1 MLVSSS
7 EDGATFKNTVGS
19 LPDSGSEDDKG
30 ITTKARDNFSGNKD
44 EGSYV
49 NPLDDEELQRTIEN
63 SGDETKLSQ
72 YLINKASS
80 IILDEQIPEGAESED
95 YKQFVRT
102 EIRKNATEMAREYF
116 EERTPMVKSI
126 LKYIREKRKEFISK
140 YRGIIRDRKIKEL
153 SQKINELESLIRLSN
168 MSRINTTTPPSTP
181 PSEPLSMEGGR
192 KKKRKKRTKRKSR
205 KKYKKTKKYR

>member
-1 MLVSSS
+1 
-7 EDGATFKNTVGS
+7 
-19 LPDSGSEDDKG
+19 
-30 ITTKARDNFSGNKD
+30 
-44 EGSYV
+44 
-49 NPLDDEELQRTIEN
+49 
-63 SGDETKLSQ
+63 
-72 YLINKASS
+72 
-80 IILDEQIPEGAESED
+80 
-95 YKQFVRT
+95 
-102 EIRKNATEMAREYF
+102 MAREYF

-168 MSRINTTTPPSTP
+168 MSRINTTPPNTP
-181 PSEPLSMEGGR
+181 PSEPLSMEGGG

>member
-72 YLINKASS
+72 YIVDLASK
-80 IILDEQIPEGAESED
+80 IFDEKIPEGVNQED
-95 YKQFVRT
+95 YKKFVKT
-102 EIRKNATEMAREYF
+102 EIIKNAREMAREYF
-116 EERTPMVKSI
+116 EERVPVAKSI
-126 LKYIREKRKEFISK
+126 LKYIREKRKDFISK
-140 YRGIIRDRKIKEL
+140 YRGTIRDSKIKEL
-153 SQKINELESLIRLSN
+153 SQKINELERLIS
-168 MSRINTTTPPSTP
+168 IGKTNTTTPPSTP

>member
-1 MLVSSS
+1 MLVSRSDS
-7 EDGATFKNTVGS
+7 RATYENTVGS

-49 NPLDDEELQRTIEN
+49 NPLVDEDLQRTIDE
-63 SGDETKLSQ
+63 GDETKLSQ

-168 MSRINTTTPPSTP
+168 MSRINITPPNTP
-181 PSEPLSMEGGR
+181 PSEPLSMEGGG